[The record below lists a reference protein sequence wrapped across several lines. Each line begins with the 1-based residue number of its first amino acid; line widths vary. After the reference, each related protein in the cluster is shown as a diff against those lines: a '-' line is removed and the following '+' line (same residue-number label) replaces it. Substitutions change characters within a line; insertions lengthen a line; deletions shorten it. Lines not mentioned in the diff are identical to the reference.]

1 MQLFITMSTEMKK
14 IHVKKLTRKVVKAIL
29 PTLLINSIQLLC
41 VARYSEING
50 LVHQCLFFSI
60 CVNTIYVNEYDA

>member
-1 MQLFITMSTEMKK
+1 MKK
-14 IHVKKLTRKVVKAIL
+14 MHVKKLTRKVVKAIL

-41 VARYSEING
+41 IARYSEING